1 MLFNTIEFLL
11 VFLPLTVGGFFLIGR
26 LGSRFGILWLC
37 AASLLFFAD
46 WDHRYLWLLVSSVVG
61 NYVFGSLILRTSSG
75 NKSVLLGIAIFLN
88 LGVLAYYKYAGFL
101 CGNLNAVFSCG
112 LTFGQ
117 IILPLGISFFTF
129 TQIAYLT
136 DCRQGKVTESDFA
149 NYLLFVTY
157 FPHLIAG
164 PILHHAGM
172 IPQFRSPEVTR
183 VQWNN
188 CATGLVI
195 LSIGLAK
202 KVLLADNLSGWAT
215 PVFDSA
221 HLGNVPLMA
230 EAWAAVIA
238 YSLQLYFDFSG
249 YCDMA
254 VGISLFFNIRLPV
267 NFNSPYK
274 STSIIEFWRRW
285 HITLSTFLRDYLYIP
300 LGGNRKG
307 GLRRYLNIFV
317 TMLVGGLWHGAGW
330 TFIIWGALHGV
341 YLMVNHGFM
350 KFFRLEASPRLKPIV
365 LLLSVA
371 LTYFCV
377 LVGWVFFRSQDL
389 STALR
394 MLSGMAG
401 MNPVT
406 WKSHAHREL
415 YWFVYACLL
424 MVWFFPNAQEI
435 TGYTEY
441 GKAKSDSLNRCL
453 ISIRWNPLTWTGWVI
468 PGLLLGIAVLA
479 MLNGKPSE
487 FLYFQF

>member
-1 MLFNTIEFLL
+1 MLFNSFGFLF
-11 VFLPLTVGGFFLIGR
+11 VFLPLTVVGFYILGGFRNR
-26 LGSRFGILWLC
+26 LGVIWLC
-37 AASLLFFAD
+37 GASLFFFAN
-46 WDHRYLWLLVSSVVG
+46 WNQRYLWLLVGSVIM
-61 NYVFGSLILRTSSG
+61 NYLFGGFILRTSDRYKG
-75 NKSVLLGIAIFLN
+75 IFLTFAVFINLGI
-88 LGVLAYYKYAGFL
+88 LAYYKYAFFI
-101 CGNLNAVFSCG
+101 CDNLNTVFFCG
-112 LTFGQ
+112 WSFGK

-129 TQIAYLT
+129 TQIAYLA
-136 DCRQGKVTESDFA
+136 DCRQGKVSKSGFID
-149 NYLLFVTY
+149 YLLFVTY

-183 VQWNN
+183 VEWNN

-202 KVLLADNLSGWAT
+202 KVLLADNLSGWVT

-249 YCDMA
+249 YSDMA

-307 GLRRYLNIFV
+307 GGRRYLNIFV
-317 TMLVGGLWHGAGW
+317 TMLIGGLWHGAGW
-330 TFIIWGALHGV
+330 AFIIWGALHGV
-341 YLMVNHGFM
+341 YLMVNHGFR
-350 KFFRLEASPRLKPIV
+350 KFFRLDASSRLKPIL

-389 STALR
+389 STACR

-406 WKSHAHREL
+406 WKSHSHLEL

-435 TGYTEY
+435 TGYTDYE
-441 GKAKSDSLNRCL
+441 KAKPDSVNRCP
-453 ISIRWNPLTWTGWVI
+453 ISIRWNPAAWSGWVI
-468 PGLLLGIAVLA
+468 PGLLLGISILL
-479 MLNGKPSE
+479 MTNGKTSE